1 MAAKK
6 SSNVVCFRGERT
18 KEDPLSTEIQSEWED
33 KMIPSM
39 LPTFSID
46 FAAQDLYTAL
56 ACQKPSSAHIPFH
69 EVSLPTQML
78 YRFLKTNTL
87 LLSFKAWN
95 MTIRVRRPLKGT
107 SRKKIRSYAT
117 QSKKVKE
124 TIKTKAF
131 FFLLLLLLLLLL
143 FLCK

>member
-1 MAAKK
+1 MAVNK
-6 SSNVVCFRGERT
+6 SSNAVCFKGERK
-18 KEDPLSTEIQSEWED
+18 KEDPLSTEIQRLCEG
-33 KMIPSM
+33 KITPTK
-39 LPTFSID
+39 LPMFSID

-95 MTIRVRRPLKGT
+95 MTMRVRRPLKGT
-107 SRKKIRSYAT
+107 LRKKIRSYAT
-117 QSKKVKE
+117 QSKTVKE
-124 TIKTKAF
+124 TRKLNF
-131 FFLLLLLLLLLL
+131 FL
-143 FLCK
+143 FLCT